1 MAFGLTKKEV
11 SWVLYD
17 VGNSAFVMLSTALIP
32 VYFASL
38 AEEGSS
44 VVVAWGYAETV
55 ASLILALLMP
65 LLGSLADLAGNKKK
79 FLVGFAGTGA
89 VACAALGVPQHA
101 LAFLVVYVIAAIML
115 NGSMVFYD
123 AFLIDAT
130 TEDRYDQVSSHGYAW
145 GYIGSC
151 IPFIACLA
159 VVLGGPSFGLDMGTG
174 MKVAFVIT
182 ALWWIVFTIPLA
194 KNVKQTH
201 FREQSAHVFKTTFS
215 SLATTVKSIVHNKRL
230 LFFLV
235 AFFFYIDGVH
245 TVIKMSTSY
254 GTDLGIDSTQLVLAL
269 LVTQFV
275 AFPSAIAY
283 GRLAKRFGTRHMLMV
298 GAFAYFCIVMFA
310 AFFLKSA
317 TEFWILAICVGLFQG
332 GIQALSRSEYGKLI
346 PKNKSNE
353 YYGFFDIFGKYA
365 AVMGTF
371 LVSVFTQITGNASFG
386 VLSIAVLF
394 IVGFCFLCAMPKKS
408 DRSK

>member
-79 FLVGFAGTGA
+79 FLIGFAGTGA

-215 SLATTVKSIVHNKRL
+215 SLATTVKSIIHDKRL
-230 LFFLV
+230 LLFLV

-298 GAFAYFCIVMFA
+298 GVFVYFCIVMFA

>member
-1 MAFGLTKKEV
+1 MAFGLTKKEF

-32 VYFASL
+32 VYFSSL

-44 VVVAWGYAETV
+44 IVVAWGYAETV

-65 LLGSLADLAGNKKK
+65 FLGSLADLAGNKKK
-79 FLVGFAGTGA
+79 FLIGFAGTGA

-101 LAFLVVYVIAAIML
+101 LAFLVVYVVSSVML

-130 TEDRYDQVSSHGYAW
+130 TEERYDKVSSHGYAW

-159 VVLGGPSFGLDMGTG
+159 VVLGGSAIGIDMGTG
-174 MKVAFVIT
+174 MKIAFVIT
-182 ALWWIVFTIPLA
+182 ALWWIAFTIPIV
-194 KNVKQTH
+194 KNVTQTH
-201 FREQSAHVFKTTFS
+201 YREHTDHVFKTTFD
-215 SLATTVKSIVHNKRL
+215 SLKSTMKDIAHDKRL
-230 LFFLV
+230 LFFLI

-283 GRLAKRFGTRHMLMV
+283 GNLAKRFGTRNMLLV
-298 GAFAYFCIVMFA
+298 GVFAYFCIVMFA
-310 AFFLKSA
+310 AFFLKTA

-332 GIQALSRSEYGKLI
+332 GIQALSRSEYGRLI
-346 PKNKSNE
+346 PKDKANE

-371 LVSVFTQITGNASFG
+371 LVSVFTQLTGNPSFG

-394 IVGFCFLCAMPKKS
+394 VIGFFFLRAMPAKEAK
-408 DRSK
+408 

>member
-1 MAFGLTKKEV
+1 
-11 SWVLYD
+11 
-17 VGNSAFVMLSTALIP
+17 
-32 VYFASL
+32 
-38 AEEGSS
+38 
-44 VVVAWGYAETV
+44 
-55 ASLILALLMP
+55 MP

-215 SLATTVKSIVHNKRL
+215 SLATTVKSIIHDKRL

-298 GAFAYFCIVMFA
+298 GVFAYFCIVMFA

-317 TEFWILAICVGLFQG
+317 AEFWILAICVGLFQG

-394 IVGFCFLCAMPKKS
+394 IVGFCFLCAMPKKK
-408 DRSK
+408 R